1 LRGREPRYGNRDKP
15 GHKKSRR
22 NCVPPP
28 FHDNMRVMADSGKL
42 PEESALVRA
51 AKDGGRSAFGALV
64 DLHKD
69 GVLVFLAV
77 RMHDRSEAEDLAQET
92 FLTAWRRMEE
102 FDPSAPFGPWLRGIA
117 HNLLRNHWRKH
128 RAHPVGGNA
137 ELDSLLGA
145 GEGGLVEIRDG
156 QADALEALRY
166 CVEKLGPSS
175 RDLIRERY
183 EDGTSIEEL
192 SASHGSKTSALSMR
206 LHRIRAALKTCIE
219 KQTGVTA

>member
-1 LRGREPRYGNRDKP
+1 
-15 GHKKSRR
+15 
-22 NCVPPP
+22 
-28 FHDNMRVMADSGKL
+28 MRVMADSGKE

-128 RAHPVGGNA
+128 RAHPVGGSE
-137 ELDSLLGA
+137 ELEALLQGCEY
-145 GEGGLVEIRDG
+145 EGNGLWDG
-156 QADALEALRY
+156 RADALEALRH
-166 CVEKLGPSS
+166 CIALLAPSN
-175 RDLIRERY
+175 RDLVQGRY
-183 EDGTSIEEL
+183 EDGTSIKNL
-192 SASHGSKTSALSMR
+192 ATASGHKVSATSMR
-206 LHRIRAALKTCIE
+206 LHRIRATLKTCIE
-219 KQTGVTA
+219 GRIGAVTS

>member
-1 LRGREPRYGNRDKP
+1 
-15 GHKKSRR
+15 
-22 NCVPPP
+22 
-28 FHDNMRVMADSGKL
+28 
-42 PEESALVRA
+42 
-51 AKDGGRSAFGALV
+51 
-64 DLHKD
+64 
-69 GVLVFLAV
+69 
-77 RMHDRSEAEDLAQET
+77 MHDRSEAEDLAQET

-128 RAHPVGGNA
+128 RARPVGGNE
-137 ELDSLLGA
+137 ELDALLGA
-145 GEGGLVEIRDG
+145 GEDGFAEI
-156 QADALEALRY
+156 QNSQSDALEALRH
-166 CVEKLGPSS
+166 CIGKLGSSS

-183 EDGTSIEEL
+183 QDETSIEEL